1 MAFFYTHKIN
11 ASNDA
16 STSFSLLFL
25 FFSSFSACYCSIA
38 QRVMIGL
45 SFFSALITAKRFL
58 LSFSS
63 ALTFRK
69 KRLAQK
75 DT

>member
-1 MAFFYTHKIN
+1 MAFFTHIRLMLQMMPPPL
-11 ASNDA
+11 S
-16 STSFSLLFL
+16 L

-63 ALTFRK
+63 ALTFCK